1 MEAKTIEDLQLTEA
15 EENIV
20 LEQIKY
26 LNNEMIGIQKA
37 FLGAI
42 SLPLGVYALAIYYAL
57 QSKHCAIIFS
67 VLPFLFSLS
76 VFNILK
82 YTIKILGIDGY
93 IRHLEG
99 VINHF
104 HKKNLFMWQTY
115 LIHTNH
121 YSIIGGCCQLP
132 AFFAL
137 AAYIGVMFAKSVGSL
152 GNLAPWLPTFLVVLL
167 IVEMA
172 MLLWAA
178 LGCLTQYSAVL
189 YWCRKI
195 NFNFPEDNK
204 DEPPEPNTTP
214 MFILI
219 WLKEKVKKSKQSSE

>member
-1 MEAKTIEDLQLTEA
+1 MAEEKEDLELKEA
-15 EENIV
+15 EENIL

-42 SLPLGVYALAIYYAL
+42 SLPLGVYAIAIYYAL
-57 QSKHCAIIFS
+57 QSKHQAMIFS

-82 YTIKILGIDGY
+82 YTIKMLGIDAY

-99 VINHF
+99 IINSS

-121 YSIIGGCCQLP
+121 YSIIGGGCQLP

-137 AAYIGVMFAKSVGSL
+137 AAYIGVMFWKSVDSL
-152 GNLAPWLPTFLVVLL
+152 GDLKPWLPRLFIVLLVVE
-167 IVEMA
+167 VV

-178 LGCLTQYSAVL
+178 SGCLTQYYAVR
-189 YWCRKI
+189 YWCGKI
-195 NFNFPEDNK
+195 GFHITEDNEGK
-204 DEPPEPNTTP
+204 RSEPNTRQ
-214 MFILI
+214 MFILT
-219 WLKEKVKKSKQSSE
+219 WLKEKLKN